1 MPVEVLNLIAQLGF
15 GGLFF
20 WLFLE
25 QRKRSMEQD
34 DKYEKRIAGLYTL
47 WLNDIKYIAK
57 LPTDLEGD
65 YKLGPDSAVK
75 A

>member
-1 MPVEVLNLIAQLGF
+1 MPIEIVNLIAQCGF
-15 GGLFF
+15 GAIFF
-20 WLFLE
+20 WLFWE
-25 QRKRSMEQD
+25 QRKRSQEQD

-57 LPTDLEGD
+57 LPTDLDGD
-65 YKLGPDSAVK
+65 YKLGPDSPVK